1 MRAFYSIYIRTDCI
15 FCAINKNWA
24 VSQSEAARLGYV
36 LYREKFTKTAGNIE
50 AQSLFGLANYW
61 NGGYNTNEKILY

>member
-1 MRAFYSIYIRTDCI
+1 MYGLYVFYRGCTRTDLVK
-15 FCAINKNWA
+15 KNWA

-36 LYREKFTKTAGNIE
+36 LYREKFTKTAGNIG

-61 NGGYNTNEKILY
+61 NGGYNTNEKG